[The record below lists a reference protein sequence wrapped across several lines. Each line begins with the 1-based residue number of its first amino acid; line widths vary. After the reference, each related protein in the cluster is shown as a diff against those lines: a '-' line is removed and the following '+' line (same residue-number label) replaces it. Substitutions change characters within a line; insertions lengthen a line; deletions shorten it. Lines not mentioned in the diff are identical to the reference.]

1 MLEPLGPIEPMETI
15 LEVSEM
21 SSRATSADHSRTTS
35 ADSHKTETKTN
46 FKDHFCQDNLNDSVQ
61 LSTIESANDL
71 ILSSTQIKRP
81 PYFFQKPANREIS
94 DGEKNFTWETVSNPN
109 HVQILPKFYPIF
121 SSFAKRFELKYLN
134 SMKKQ
139 KNGNYSRM
147 MILNFKL

>member
-109 HVQILPKFYPIF
+109 HGQLADSIF

-139 KNGNYSRM
+139 KNGNYSKM
-147 MILNFKL
+147 MILNFK

>member
-94 DGEKNFTWETVSNPN
+94 DGEKNFTWETVSYPA
-109 HVQILPKFYPIF
+109 HAKILISFSIL
-121 SSFAKRFELKYLN
+121 SSFAKRFVLKYLN

-139 KNGNYSRM
+139 KNGNYSKM
-147 MILNFKL
+147 MILNFK

>member
-94 DGEKNFTWETVSNPN
+94 DGEKNFTWETVSNPT
-109 HVQILPKFYPIF
+109 HAKILFSYSIF
-121 SSFAKRFELKYLN
+121 SSFAKRFVLKYLN

-139 KNGNYSRM
+139 RNGNYSKM
-147 MILNFKL
+147 TILNFK

>member
-1 MLEPLGPIEPMETI
+1 MMEPMGPIEPMETI

-46 FKDHFCQDNLNDSVQ
+46 FNFCQDNLNESVQ

-81 PYFFQKPANREIS
+81 PYFLQKPANREIS
-94 DGEKNFTWETVSNPN
+94 DGEKNFIWETVSLFL
-109 HVQILPKFYPIF
+109 V
-121 SSFAKRFELKYLN
+121 
-134 SMKKQ
+134 
-139 KNGNYSRM
+139 
-147 MILNFKL
+147 

>member
-94 DGEKNFTWETVSNPN
+94 DGEKNFTWETVS
-109 HVQILPKFYPIF
+109 
-121 SSFAKRFELKYLN
+121 
-134 SMKKQ
+134 
-139 KNGNYSRM
+139 
-147 MILNFKL
+147 ILNMSNLLTQFLVHLRSASS